1 MNEEDLYTLFTVSDC
16 LISDYSSI
24 LFDYSLLNKK
34 MIAYIDDIDE
44 YDKTIG
50 LNVDLRKDFCGPI
63 CKDEEELANAIKSEN
78 KDQRIKSFQK
88 KYMYYTDGKNTTRVI
103 KLIDKLM
110 NDK

>member
-1 MNEEDLYTLFTVSDC
+1 
-16 LISDYSSI
+16 
-24 LFDYSLLNKK
+24 

-88 KYMYYTDGKNTTRVI
+88 SICIIQMERIPHVLLN
-103 KLIDKLM
+103 
-110 NDK
+110 